1 MENEKFVVDTS
12 AFMTEDARRK
22 DESMAEA
29 VERIL
34 KTMKEAEEEKGFE
47 FYMPDSTFEE
57 LEEILDGSVND
68 EVIEKLNAWVR
79 RRGPSRHEVKVPGDM
94 MYKFVEE
101 MRKRVDKGLRDSEKA
116 LHQLDEMEE
125 EPEHEYYG
133 QVDVA
138 ISDLRDSYKETM
150 RKGIVDSKED
160 LDLLLLAK
168 ELDATLVSED
178 RGVLNWAEE
187 FGITHLEGNKLAG
200 TLENRMG

>member
-1 MENEKFVVDTS
+1 MDKEKFVVDTS
-12 AFMTEDARRK
+12 AFMTEDARENN
-22 DESMAEA
+22 ESMAEA

-34 KTMKEAEEEKGFE
+34 DTLKRAEQEKGFK

-57 LEEILDGSVND
+57 LEKIMEGSVSD
-68 EVIEKLNAWVR
+68 EVLSKLNTWVR
-79 RRGPSRHEVKVPGDM
+79 CRSPSRHEVKVPGDM

-116 LHQLDEMEE
+116 LHKLDEMEE
-125 EPEHEYYG
+125 EPEHEYYD

-138 ISDLRDSYKETM
+138 VSDLRDDYKETM

-178 RGVLNWAEE
+178 RGVLNWADE
-187 FGITHLEGNKLAG
+187 FGITHLEGNRLADV
-200 TLENRMG
+200 LEERL